1 MFPATKLIM
10 IQTPLHKLST
20 SLKLKGVAVVQA
32 FNEFSLELPSDA
44 SIFVDYASKK
54 GVLAGLPA
62 DRLFHLDGRYKNI
75 LVLAVTELNTKTD
88 MNALIKIFKDYF
100 K

>member
-1 MFPATKLIM
+1 M
-10 IQTPLHKLST
+10 TPRGSFLRNLT
-20 SLKLKGVAVVQA
+20 PCLLGVICSF